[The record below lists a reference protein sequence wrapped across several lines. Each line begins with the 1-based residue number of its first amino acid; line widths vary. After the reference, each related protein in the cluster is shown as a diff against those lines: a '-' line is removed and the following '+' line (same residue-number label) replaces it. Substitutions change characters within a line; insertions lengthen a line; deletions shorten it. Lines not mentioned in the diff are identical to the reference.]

1 MATIKDEEVMAKQVG
16 GSHYKKHNMQPW
28 DIIDEYGLNF
38 YEASA
43 LKYLLRKKGN
53 RTEDLN
59 KLIHY
64 AEKEIV
70 NIKRKEQEQFS
81 DDVFDALSRS
91 FFGTLAQEQFSDDV
105 KPDNSSHYFTGGFKR
120 PVINLVDGLLSMGSE
135 KDDGSFCKFRSGCND
150 NFLKDSEHQDNIK
163 ALHRE
168 EKYETGMGRI
178 FIDDAFV
185 GMGSITFTKKDQ

>member
-70 NIKRKEQEQFS
+70 NIKRKE
-81 DDVFDALSRS
+81 
-91 FFGTLAQEQFSDDV
+91 QEQFSDDV